1 VVESTALETRQ
12 ARKGLEG
19 SNPSLSAQNNMSDQQ
34 TIDTYN
40 KLALEYDNEV
50 IEFWE
55 HFPRTFISKFTESS
69 GPNVLSVGSGTARDA
84 LLLKDAGKIVV
95 CVDASEAMARISSER
110 GFESHVADFNSLP
123 FESGSF
129 DAVWA
134 FTSLLHIPKAEISTA
149 FQEICRVLTPSGI
162 LVLSFIEGVTE
173 EYKTSSGVQLPR
185 LFSLYTKEDI
195 DLLSKKH
202 GCTCLHFEEFKPRSK
217 KYLNFILR
225 KN

>member
-1 VVESTALETRQ
+1 M
-12 ARKGLEG
+12 
-19 SNPSLSAQNNMSDQQ
+19 PDQQ

-55 HFPRTFISKFTESS
+55 HFPRTFISKFAECS

-95 CVDASEAMARISSER
+95 CVDASEAMVRISSER
-110 GFESHVADFNSLP
+110 GFKSHVADFNSLP

-134 FTSLLHIPKAEISTA
+134 FTSLLHIPKAEINTA
-149 FQEICRVLTPSGI
+149 FQEIRRVLKTSGI
-162 LVLSFIEGVTE
+162 LILGFIEGTTE
-173 EYKTSSGVQLPR
+173 EYKTSSGVQSPR
-185 LFSLYTKEDI
+185 LFSLYKKEEVDS
-195 DLLSKKH
+195 LCERH
-202 GCTCLHFEEFKPRSK
+202 GFKFIYLEEYKPRSK
-217 KYLNFILR
+217 NYLNFIVQ
-225 KN
+225 KY